1 MRPLS
6 LDARFA
12 LLSALLAVL
21 ASLFGIGILRALDSP
36 TLAVLGAGA
45 IALIGALAIARW
57 QVEPIER
64 LLRALQGAVASFRDG
79 DFSFSITSD
88 RRDILGTLS
97 RQHSELA
104 RTLRE
109 QRQHLVQ
116 RELLLDTVVQNTP
129 VALVLVD
136 DAGRVAYAN
145 LAARQLFNDNRSL
158 AGLSFDAIVD
168 AGPPTMRDAMSGG
181 GDALFNV
188 DFPDG
193 EETFHLSQ
201 RGFRLQGRA
210 HRLYLFRRM
219 TRELSRQEVAT
230 WKKVIRVMSHEL
242 NNSLAPISSMAH
254 SGGELARRGQTER
267 LPEVFASIGTR
278 AKHLHQF
285 IEGYAQFARLPAPRL
300 EAVTWTELV
309 DALQQQVTF
318 RISGKVP
325 TDQLRIDPVQIEQVL
340 INLLK
345 NAHEAGSDADAV
357 ELEIL
362 RIDAQWR
369 IEIRDR
375 GTGMSDTVLANALLP
390 FYSTK
395 RSGTGLGLALA
406 REIVEA
412 HGGRIQLANR
422 DGGGLR
428 ISLSLPAQ

>member
-1 MRPLS
+1 MRALS

-21 ASLFGIGILRALDSP
+21 ASATGIGLLRSLDSP
-36 TLAVLGAGA
+36 LLAVLGAGGV
-45 IALIGALAIARW
+45 ALLGAFAIARW
-57 QVEPIER
+57 QVEPVER
-64 LLRALQGAVASFRDG
+64 LLRALHGAVASFRDG
-79 DFSFSITSD
+79 DFSFSITSA
-88 RRDILGTLS
+88 RRDVIGELA

-129 VALVLVD
+129 VALMLVD

-158 AGLSFDAIVD
+158 AGLAFDAIVD
-168 AGPPTMRDAMSGG
+168 AGPPAMRDALAGG
-181 GDALFNV
+181 GDALFSV
-188 DFPDG
+188 EFPDG

-201 RGFRLQGRA
+201 RGFRLQGRG

-254 SGGELARRGQTER
+254 SGSELAKRGQTER

-300 EAVTWTELV
+300 ETVAWPELV
-309 DALQQQVTF
+309 GALEQQVPF
-318 RISGKVP
+318 RIKGKVP
-325 TDQLRIDPVQIEQVL
+325 DESLNIDPVQIEQVL

-345 NAHEAGSDADAV
+345 NAHEAGSPADAV

-362 RIDAQWR
+362 RVSNQWR

-375 GTGMSDTVLANALLP
+375 GAGMSDTVLANALLP

-428 ISLSLPAQ
+428 VTLSLSA

>member
-1 MRPLS
+1 MRALS
-6 LDARFA
+6 LDARYA
-12 LLSALLAVL
+12 LLSAVLAVL
-21 ASLFGIGILRALDSP
+21 ASTAGIAALRTLDSP
-36 TLAVLGAGA
+36 LLAVLVAGA
-45 IALIGALAIARW
+45 VALIGAVALARW
-57 QVEPIER
+57 QVEPLER
-64 LLRALQGAVASFRDG
+64 LLRALHGAVASFRDG
-79 DFSFSITSD
+79 DFSFSITSA
-88 RRDILGTLS
+88 RRDVIGELA

-136 DAGRVAYAN
+136 DTGRVAYAN

-168 AGPPTMRDAMSGG
+168 AGPPAMRDALAGG

-188 DFPDG
+188 DFAEG

-201 RGFRLQGRA
+201 RGFRLQGRG

-254 SGGELARRGQTER
+254 SGAELARRGQTER

-300 EAVTWTELV
+300 ETVAWPEIVN
-309 DALQQQVTF
+309 ALEQQLPF
-318 RISGKVP
+318 RLAGKVP
-325 TDQLRIDPVQIEQVL
+325 DESLKIDPVQIEQVL

-345 NAHEAGSDADAV
+345 NAHEAGSPADAV

-362 RIDAQWR
+362 RVSNQWR

-375 GTGMSDTVLANALLP
+375 GAGMSDTVLANALLP

-406 REIVEA
+406 REIIEA

-428 ISLSLPAQ
+428 ITLNLQA

>member
-6 LDARFA
+6 LDARYA
-12 LLSALLAVL
+12 LLSALLALL
-21 ASLFGIGILRALDSP
+21 AAVSGIAALRVLDSAM
-36 TLAVLGAGA
+36 LAVLAA
-45 IALIGALAIARW
+45 TAVALFGALAIARW
-57 QVEPIER
+57 QVEPVER
-64 LLRALQGAVASFRDG
+64 LLRALHGAVASFRDG
-79 DFSFSITSD
+79 DFSFSITSTRGD
-88 RRDILGTLS
+88 VIGALS

-136 DAGRVAYAN
+136 DGGRVAYAN

-168 AGPPTMRDAMSGG
+168 AGPPAMRDALSGG

-188 DFPDG
+188 DFPEG

-201 RGFRLQGRA
+201 RGFRLQGRG

-254 SGGELARRGQTER
+254 SGSELARRGQAER

-300 EAVTWTELV
+300 EHLAWTELV
-309 DALQQQVTF
+309 TALEQQVPF
-318 RISGKVP
+318 RVHGKVP
-325 TDQLRIDPVQIEQVL
+325 DESIRVDPVQIEQVL

-345 NAHEAGSDADAV
+345 NAHEAGSPADAV

-362 RIDAQWR
+362 RVSTQWR

-375 GTGMSDTVLANALLP
+375 GAGMSDTVLANALLP

-428 ISLSLPAQ
+428 VTLSLPAQ